1 MAGKYQKS
9 GQAKLRAR
17 YHDMNS
23 TRRNRN
29 QRTVSWEE
37 YQARTRGGRK
47 EYRSGT
53 KGRA

>member
-23 TRRNRN
+23 QRRNRN
-29 QRTVSWEE
+29 QKTVTWEQ
-37 YQARTRGGRK
+37 YQARTRGGRT
-47 EYRSGT
+47 EYKAGS